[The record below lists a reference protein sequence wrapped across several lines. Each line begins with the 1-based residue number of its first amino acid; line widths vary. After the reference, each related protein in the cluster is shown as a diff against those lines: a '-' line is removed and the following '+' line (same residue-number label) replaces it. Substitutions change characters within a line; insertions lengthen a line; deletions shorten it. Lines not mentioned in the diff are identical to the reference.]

1 MTTDEIDL
9 VDKILGPAAS
19 APAGQSVSP
28 GSTGSESDASA
39 SISAGPSVSREFN
52 GSESDSP
59 VGALASATPSGAPV
73 VWSESESPASASVSV
88 VPKRRFHLRNPLAR
102 AKSDTR
108 RRFRPAWFV
117 VAFGVGTLVSFFL
130 FAAVALGLSSY
141 YSSRVIPGVH
151 VGSVDVSGLSR
162 DEVIAKLQTDYAY
175 LGQGEVT
182 VTTPVGTA
190 TITYQQAGRG
200 PDLEVMADAA
210 MSAGHT
216 GSPFGDAA
224 SVVRSTISGQVVP
237 VVVRLDPMSL
247 ATRIH
252 PLVGTSVLPPQ
263 NAHVTL
269 KSGKFTV
276 SPSTGGFGIDELA
289 ISRAIVDKLTQ
300 PDAPADLQ
308 AGGTYVA
315 LNPQVNDTNA
325 QNAITAAQKMTVD
338 VALVW
343 SGAPKAQSP
352 APSASASPG
361 ESASPTPT
369 PTPTPTPAPSQPQTP
384 PKTFTIDAQ
393 TIRGWIVFGA
403 KPDGSYGPAI
413 DPALVQAYLF
423 ALSPKVAIAP
433 VEPWVVYNSSGAPAS
448 LKGGKDGASIDVA
461 ATSQAIEA
469 YLDSLVSSEN
479 PGSSVAIVTVAI
491 PPQITLDS
499 LSGMVKIGEGSWTTT
514 FYPDISNGNG
524 ANIRTPAKLLN
535 GQVVNPGQQ
544 FSFLQAVGPIDSAHG
559 YTMGGVIKG
568 GKSDHTGAM
577 GGGICSAST
586 TMFNA
591 ASRAGLQIDE
601 RHAHFYYIYRYPVGL
616 DATVYSDGVSTW
628 DLKWTNDT
636 PNPILIRGYSTY
648 GSKSTITIEL
658 WSRPIDR
665 KVTFSP
671 EFKANIVQPG
681 DSTVYVTN
689 LKPGQQN
696 RAEYPT
702 IGFST
707 SRTRTVTDSSGK
719 VIHTDTW
726 NSSYTKVDGILQI
739 GVAPAP
745 PPPPPPAPTPVEP
758 PPAPTPAP
766 LALSPAQLRP

>member
-1 MTTDEIDL
+1 
-9 VDKILGPAAS
+9 
-19 APAGQSVSP
+19 
-28 GSTGSESDASA
+28 
-39 SISAGPSVSREFN
+39 
-52 GSESDSP
+52 
-59 VGALASATPSGAPV
+59 
-73 VWSESESPASASVSV
+73 
-88 VPKRRFHLRNPLAR
+88 
-102 AKSDTR
+102 
-108 RRFRPAWFV
+108 
-117 VAFGVGTLVSFFL
+117 VGTLVSLFL
-130 FAAVALGLSSY
+130 LAAVALGLSSY
-141 YSSRVIPGVH
+141 YTSRAIPGVH

-162 DEVIAKLQTDYAY
+162 DEVIAKLQTAYAY

-190 TITYQQAGRG
+190 TITYQEAGRR

-224 SVVRSTISGQVVP
+224 SVVRSAISGQSVP
-237 VVVRLDPMSL
+237 VVVRLDPMAL

-269 KSGKFTV
+269 KSGDFAV
-276 SPSTGGFGIDELA
+276 SPSTGGFGIDEMA
-289 ISRAIVDKLTQ
+289 ISRAIVDKLAQ

-308 AGGTYVA
+308 EGGTFVA
-315 LNPQVNDTNA
+315 LDPQVSDKNA
-325 QNAITAAQKMTVD
+325 QNAIDAAHKMTVN

-343 SGAPKAQSP
+343 DGAPPAQSP
-352 APSASASPG
+352 APSQSAAPS

-369 PTPTPTPAPSQPQTP
+369 PTPTPTPAPTASQPKIP

-393 TIRGWIVFGA
+393 TIRSWIVFGT
-403 KPDGSYGPAI
+403 KPDGSYGPTI
-413 DPALVQAYLF
+413 DPALVPAYLF
-423 ALSPKVAIAP
+423 ELSPKVAIAP
-433 VEPWVVYNSSGAPAS
+433 VEPWVVYDSSGAPTS

-469 YLDSLVSSEN
+469 YLDSLVSGGN
-479 PGSSVAIVTVAI
+479 PGSTIAIVTAPI
-491 PPQITLDS
+491 PPQIPLDS
-499 LSGMVKIGEGSWTTT
+499 LSGMVKIGEGSWTTI

-591 ASRAGLQIDE
+591 AARAGLQIDE

-616 DATVYSDGVSTW
+616 DATVYSDGTSTW

-658 WSRPIDR
+658 WSKPIDR
-665 KVTFSP
+665 KVTFTP

-689 LKPGQQN
+689 LAPGQQN

-702 IGFST
+702 IGFVT

-719 VIHTDTW
+719 VIHTDKW
-726 NSSYTKVDGILQI
+726 DSSYTKVDGILQI

-745 PPPPPPAPTPVEP
+745 PPPPPPAPVEP
-758 PPAPTPAP
+758 PPATPAP
-766 LALSPAQLRP
+766 PALSPAQFRP